1 MIPGETAPEGPF
13 GEFAGYMGPVA
24 PKPVARIT
32 AITHRR
38 RPIFYGYTSQIPPSE
53 STTIQSLVN
62 AGVILK
68 LLHDLGETGVCDVH
82 IDLTFGGLLGHV
94 MVAMTPHLLDHRR
107 RVGRLICDLTPLKRV
122 TVSTPMWISG
132 MPCTSSGR

>member
-1 MIPGETAPEGPF
+1 MAKTVDLMVPAHAEIIIEREVIPGETAPEGPF
-13 GEFAGYMGPVA
+13 GEFADYMGP
-24 PKPVARIT
+24 
-32 AITHRR
+32 
-38 RPIFYGYTSQIPPSE
+38 E

-122 TVSTPMWISG
+122 TVSTPMWISA
-132 MPCTSSGR
+132 MRCTSSGR